1 MEQDKDRLFDEEFIK
16 EDKALKQKMKQMIN
30 DIEDQNTLLQ
40 IQNDKLKY
48 IIDDIKNENALLT
61 MKVNKLEATI
71 EYNLKSK
78 EKEDKLN
85 RTLRFLWRFQQVLIL
100 VLLCL
105 SILFRH

>member
-1 MEQDKDRLFDEEFIK
+1 MEQDKDRFFDEEFIK
-16 EDKALKQKMKQMIN
+16 EDEALRQKLKQMID
-30 DIEDQNTLLQ
+30 DIKDQNTLLQ
-40 IQNDKLKY
+40 IQNDKLNY
-48 IIDDIKNENALLT
+48 IIDGIKNENALLA
-61 MKVNKLEATI
+61 MKNNKLEATI

-105 SILFRH
+105 SVLFRH